1 MNASLRRW
9 PISAALEHADRPR
22 GFAPGDQ
29 AHRLLSKSFAA
40 KISTAKISAAKIS
53 AAKCRADRPQ
63 GP

>member
-1 MNASLRRW
+1 MQIGPAVSHRAIKR
-9 PISAALEHADRPR
+9 
-22 GFAPGDQ
+22 
-29 AHRLLSKSFAA
+29 HRLLSKSFAA